1 MSKVFPSCFFS
12 RSFQSDCTYV
22 LVRDAV
28 AGLFTILFG
37 TQGPC
42 DLQAANCKKS
52 ITVLVED
59 DTYHLDAAGSF
70 CSEAPRR
77 VRQST
82 APTNDLPL
90 FIFFS
95 NENTDDGTP
104 RLQRGQNSVAIPG
117 VIDGMVVERVAH
129 YVILRAEG
137 LGFTVKWDTKV
148 SRKATAKEWAIE
160 KEIGSAVGGDDR
172 RHRGVVESDVRSMR
186 PHQRLLDGRLCQS
199 RRIQEFQPFGL
210 CRHVAGRQSDRWVAP
225 FFVATTGASDGLPI
239 FAPQLENAKPI
250 RPSRIR
256 ASGTMRTCAAS
267 PTRRRSCAIASRPIP
282 CSRNVAKSVQFLLSL
297 SLSLSLC
304 VSI

>member
-1 MSKVFPSCFFS
+1 MGPWKLSKVFPSCFFS

-90 FIFFS
+90 FIFFFQMKIQ
-95 NENTDDGTP
+95 T
-104 RLQRGQNSVAIPG
+104 
-117 VIDGMVVERVAH
+117 
-129 YVILRAEG
+129 
-137 LGFTVKWDTKV
+137 
-148 SRKATAKEWAIE
+148 TARRDCSEARTRWPFRELSTEWWWN
-160 KEIGSAVGGDDR
+160 G
-172 RHRGVVESDVRSMR
+172 
-186 PHQRLLDGRLCQS
+186 
-199 RRIQEFQPFGL
+199 
-210 CRHVAGRQSDRWVAP
+210 W
-225 FFVATTGASDGLPI
+225 PI
-239 FAPQLENAKPI
+239 
-250 RPSRIR
+250 
-256 ASGTMRTCAAS
+256 T
-267 PTRRRSCAIASRPIP
+267 
-282 CSRNVAKSVQFLLSL
+282 
-297 SLSLSLC
+297 
-304 VSI
+304 